1 MAKPPAPVIVTV
13 SVTQTKSRAEIVAT
27 SRPSKF
33 TARLIVVVRTLRF
46 VIVDLLVSVVNC
58 TRAVEV
64 INRTLVVKVEVV
76 VRAEEIVKR
85 LAETEDAD
93 ADADAETDA
102 EIETVLVTVTTII
115 GAEFAEMDEET
126 GDGLMVIVDSMMP
139 PTAEPLIVVVVLMVT
154 IITLTTGAALIVVVT

>member
-13 SVTQTKSRAEIVAT
+13 SVTQTKSRAEIAAT
-27 SRPSKF
+27 SRPFKF

-46 VIVDLLVSVVNC
+46 VIVDTLVSVVNC

-85 LAETEDAD
+85 FAETEDAEKE
-93 ADADAETDA
+93 ADADAERDA
-102 EIETVLVTVTTII
+102 ETVLVIVTTLTAA
-115 GAEFAEMDEET
+115 GLAEMDVET
-126 GDGLMVIVDSMMP
+126 SG
-139 PTAEPLIVVVVLMVT
+139 
-154 IITLTTGAALIVVVT
+154 